1 MLLEMGVL
9 VESAVSR
16 SITALVQ
23 QDRELAEE
31 VLRTER
37 LVNQMEIEIDD
48 HAINLLALRQTM
60 ASDLRL
66 ITSSIK
72 INTEPERMGDLGA
85 TIARAKR
92 GI

>member
-37 LVNQMEIEIDD
+37 LVNQMEI
-48 HAINLLALRQTM
+48 
-60 ASDLRL
+60 
-66 ITSSIK
+66 
-72 INTEPERMGDLGA
+72 
-85 TIARAKR
+85 
-92 GI
+92 